1 MEEDWEMQDT
11 IDLKQIF
18 FVLKKRWKWILAGIL
33 VGALVFYAVSAFLL
47 PKKYASS
54 VELYVY
60 NSNVTQG
67 NNVNINDINASQK
80 LVNTYIVVLE
90 NTEVLSE
97 VASRLSTPVTVGELK
112 AAVSMKAVNETEVLN
127 ISALTEDAALSA
139 EICNTFAEVA
149 PDVLKRVVKAG
160 SVEAIGSARAATA
173 PSSPNVK
180 RNAVLGGL
188 IGLVLAV
195 GAALLVFLLDN
206 TVKGEEDVRRR
217 LDIPVLGEIPSFAA
231 TRKEE
236 RRRAH

>member
-1 MEEDWEMQDT
+1 MQDT
-11 IDLKQIF
+11 IDLKQILY
-18 FVLKKRWKWILAGIL
+18 VLKKRWKWLVAGLL
-33 VGALVFYAVSAFLL
+33 VGLLVFYAISAFLL

-80 LVNTYIVVLE
+80 LVNTYIVILE
-90 NTEVLSE
+90 NSEVLTE
-97 VASRLSTPVTVGELK
+97 VASRLSVPMTASQLRGAVTM
-112 AAVSMKAVNETEVLN
+112 SSVNETEVLN

-149 PDVLKRVVKAG
+149 PDVLKQVVKAG
-160 SVEAIGSARAATA
+160 SVEVIGSARAATA
-173 PSSPNVK
+173 PSSPNVR
-180 RNAVLGGL
+180 RNTVLGGL
-188 IGLVLAV
+188 LGLVVAV
-195 GAALLVFLLDN
+195 GAALIVFLLDN

-231 TRKEE
+231 TRKGE
-236 RRRAH
+236 RRRAR